1 VIPVS
6 PASPPSP
13 GSPGFRGYVD
23 AGALELYCERH
34 GAGHPL
40 VLLHGAFGTIESC
53 FAGLLPALARHF
65 EVIAV
70 ELQGHGRTRDIS
82 RPLTYQ
88 DMAADVAALLGVLD
102 LPGAHVAGYSMGGGI
117 ALQLALDHPEL
128 VGRLVF
134 FGGASFDPD
143 GIYPEYTAAFESF
156 DPHQLDGS
164 PWHEAYRRVAPDPG
178 AWTSLVVKLNEL
190 DRAGPPS
197 WPEARLAA
205 LAAPTLLIIGDS
217 DIVRP
222 EHAVQMFRLLGGGRP
237 GAAGRRPAQ
246 LALLPGTSHE
256 EVLDRVE
263 WLSSMITAFLL
274 PGSSDEPLVSS

>member
-1 VIPVS
+1 MT
-6 PASPPSP
+6 PAA
-13 GSPGFRGYVD
+13 PGFRGYVD
-23 AGALELYCERH
+23 AGALQLYCERH
-34 GAGHPL
+34 GAGYPL
-40 VLLHGAFGTIESC
+40 VLLHGAFGTIESS

-70 ELQGHGRTRDIS
+70 ELQGHGRTRDTG
-82 RPLTYQ
+82 RPLSYQ
-88 DMAADVAALLGVLD
+88 DMAADVAALLEVLA
-102 LPGAHVAGYSMGGGI
+102 LPGAHVAGYSMGGGV
-117 ALQLALDHPEL
+117 ALQLAFDHPEL
-128 VGRLVF
+128 AGRLVF

-164 PWHEAYRRVAPDPG
+164 PWHEAYGRVAPDPG

-205 LAAPTLLIIGDS
+205 LAAPALLIIGDS

-222 EHAVQMFRLLGGGRP
+222 EHAAQMFRLLGGGRP

-246 LALLPGTSHE
+246 PAVLPGTSHE

-274 PGSSDEPLVSS
+274 PGSSDEPPVSP

>member
-1 VIPVS
+1 VN
-6 PASPPSP
+6 PASHVFPAA
-13 GSPGFRGYVD
+13 PGFRGYVD
-23 AGALELYCERH
+23 VGALELYCERH
-34 GAGHPL
+34 GDGHPL

-88 DMAADVAALLGVLD
+88 DMAADVAALLEVLAF
-102 LPGAHVAGYSMGGGI
+102 PGAHVAGYSMGGGV
-117 ALQLALDHPEL
+117 AVQLALDHPEL

-143 GIYPEYTAAFESF
+143 GIYPEYTVAFESF

-164 PWHEAYRRVAPDPG
+164 PWHQAYRRVAPDPG
-178 AWTSLVVKLNEL
+178 AWTSLVLKLNEL

-197 WPEARLAA
+197 WPEARLEA

-222 EHAVQMFRLLGGGRP
+222 EHAVRMFRLLGGGGP

-274 PGSSDEPLVSS
+274 PGSSREPPVAS

>member
-1 VIPVS
+1 VIPASQVS
-6 PASPPSP
+6 PA
-13 GSPGFRGYVD
+13 SPGFRGYVD

-34 GAGHPL
+34 GDGHPL

-82 RPLTYQ
+82 RPLTYR
-88 DMAADVAALLGVLD
+88 DMAADMAALLEVLG
-102 LPGAHVAGYSMGGGI
+102 LPGAHVAGYSMGGGV
-117 ALQLALDHPEL
+117 AVQLALDHPEL

-143 GIYPEYTAAFESF
+143 GIYPEYAVALESF

-178 AWTSLVVKLNEL
+178 AWTSLVLKLNEL

-197 WPEARLAA
+197 WPEARLGA
-205 LAAPTLLIIGDS
+205 LAPPTLLIIGDS

-222 EHAVQMFRLLGGGRP
+222 EHAVQMFRLLGGGGP

>member
-1 VIPVS
+1 MT
-6 PASPPSP
+6 PASA
-13 GSPGFRGYVD
+13 GFRGYVD

-34 GAGHPL
+34 GDGHPL

-88 DMAADVAALLGVLD
+88 DMAADVAALLEALA
-102 LPGAHVAGYSMGGGI
+102 LPGAHVAGYSMGGGV
-117 ALQLALDHPEL
+117 ALQLALDHPGL

-190 DRAGPPS
+190 DR
-197 WPEARLAA
+197 
-205 LAAPTLLIIGDS
+205 
-217 DIVRP
+217 
-222 EHAVQMFRLLGGGRP
+222 
-237 GAAGRRPAQ
+237 
-246 LALLPGTSHE
+246 
-256 EVLDRVE
+256 
-263 WLSSMITAFLL
+263 MITAFLL
-274 PGSSDEPLVSS
+274 PGASDEPPVSS

>member
-1 VIPVS
+1 
-6 PASPPSP
+6 
-13 GSPGFRGYVD
+13 
-23 AGALELYCERH
+23 
-34 GAGHPL
+34 
-40 VLLHGAFGTIESC
+40 
-53 FAGLLPALARHF
+53 
-65 EVIAV
+65 
-70 ELQGHGRTRDIS
+70 
-82 RPLTYQ
+82 
-88 DMAADVAALLGVLD
+88 
-102 LPGAHVAGYSMGGGI
+102 
-117 ALQLALDHPEL
+117 
-128 VGRLVF
+128 VF

-197 WPEARLAA
+197 WPEARLGA

-222 EHAVQMFRLLGGGRP
+222 EHAVQMFRLLGGGGP
-237 GAAGRRPAQ
+237 GATGRRPAQ

>member
-1 VIPVS
+1 MIPVS
-6 PASPPSP
+6 PA
-13 GSPGFRGYVD
+13 FRGYVD
-23 AGALELYCERH
+23 VGALELYCERH
-34 GAGHPL
+34 GDGHPL

-70 ELQGHGRTRDIS
+70 ELQGHGRTRDTS

-88 DMAADVAALLGVLD
+88 DMAADVAALLEVLA
-102 LPGAHVAGYSMGGGI
+102 LPGAHVAGYSMGGGV
-117 ALQLALDHPEL
+117 AVQLALDHPEL

-143 GIYPEYTAAFESF
+143 GIYPEYAVAFESF

-178 AWTSLVVKLNEL
+178 AWTSLVLKLNEL

-205 LAAPTLLIIGDS
+205 LAAPALLIIGDS

-222 EHAVQMFRLLGGGRP
+222 EHAVQMFRLLGGGGP

-274 PGSSDEPLVSS
+274 PGSSCEPPLAS

>member
-1 VIPVS
+1 VIPASQVS
-6 PASPPSP
+6 PA
-13 GSPGFRGYVD
+13 SPGFRGYVD
-23 AGALELYCERH
+23 VGALELYCERH
-34 GAGHPL
+34 GDGHPL

-82 RPLTYQ
+82 RPLTYR
-88 DMAADVAALLGVLD
+88 DMAADVAALLEMLA
-102 LPGAHVAGYSMGGGI
+102 LPGAHVAGYSMGGGV
-117 ALQLALDHPEL
+117 AVQLALDHPEL

-143 GIYPEYTAAFESF
+143 GIYPEYTVALESF

-178 AWTSLVVKLNEL
+178 AWTSLVLKLNEL

-197 WPEARLAA
+197 WPEASLKA
-205 LAAPTLLIIGDS
+205 LAAPALLIIGDS

-222 EHAVQMFRLLGGGRP
+222 EHAVQMFRLLDGGGP

-274 PGSSDEPLVSS
+274 PGSSHEPPVSP